1 MKTLYVYRTHLWN
14 DFCRDQYARVK
25 ADLGTENVFL
35 LFDDTKNKFS
45 EKDYKRWSEPDTH
58 LSHSHNILTDFNEC
72 LSINPLHRSNKEQV
86 ESQLLLF
93 SKLCN
98 ASFDYIWLI
107 EYDVFCDGN
116 WKVTLESCDSR
127 NEDFLASKVYTY
139 HENRLWN
146 YWFAIYGPRRIKPI
160 LVDRVGGFFPLVR
173 ISKKLLDALEK
184 NINKYSGFCEVYI
197 PTIAKQYGLTWG
209 SFPKEM
215 QSERFLFDPEKTD
228 CKSPWPLENNNK
240 LYHPVLQIRQ
250 QSREDKQCNESQDN
264 ETKQCN

>member
-1 MKTLYVYRTHLWN
+1 MKIFYVYSTNLWN
-14 DFCRDQYARVK
+14 DFFQQQYNTLQN
-25 ADLGTENVFL
+25 DLGTENVFL
-35 LFDDTKNKFS
+35 LYDDTKNKFPI
-45 EKDYKRWSEPDTH
+45 KDYIRWSELDTH
-58 LSHSHNILTDFNEC
+58 STQTNIILNNFDEC

-116 WKVTLESCDSR
+116 WKTTLESCDLR

-139 HENRLWN
+139 HENILWN
-146 YWFAIYGPRRIKPI
+146 YWFAIYGPRRNKPM
-160 LVDRVGGFFPLVR
+160 LSDRVGGFFPLVR

-197 PTIAKQYGLTWG
+197 PTVAKQYGLTWG
-209 SFPKEM
+209 SFPKQM
-215 QSERFLFDPEKTD
+215 LSERFLFDPLKTD
-228 CKSPWPLENNNK
+228 CTSPWPLENNNK

-250 QSREDKQCNESQDN
+250 QSREEKQCQETQDDK
-264 ETKQCN
+264 TKQCN